1 MPTSRF
7 IQRFG
12 DKITGVLSGF
22 DRLVIRGTL
31 RAIVYV
37 EGMKNLL
44 WRKQILLKQFGGWA
58 EGMTQQLKDASCQVA
73 RDQNRPIVYVPS
85 SDTD

>member
-22 DRLVIRGTL
+22 DRLVVRGTL
-31 RAIVYV
+31 RRIVSV
-37 EGMKNLL
+37 EGMKDLL
-44 WRKQILLKQFGGWA
+44 WHKEILLKQFGGWA
-58 EGMTQQLKDASCQVA
+58 EKLTEQLKDVSCQVA
-73 RDQNRPIVYVPS
+73 EDQNPARGVRTIGRHG
-85 SDTD
+85 